1 MNNMIG
7 AIILGAG
14 KGTRMKSDL
23 PKVLMPVDGKPMIRH
38 IIDTLEKLKI
48 DKIVTVIAPDGD
60 AVKKEVS
67 PYPTCVQEKQLG
79 TGHAVLAARD
89 EFRGFTGDVLV
100 IFGDQ
105 PLYTQES
112 MKKLLR
118 KRRQGYS
125 VVCMGFRPQD
135 PARYG
140 RLIMEGDNLKRIVE
154 FKDATDEEKAITFC
168 NSGIMC
174 FDGEK
179 LFSLREK
186 KTISTDSMTNGKHI
200 AAGLHMH
207 AKTQQTIPDTPG
219 KKRAAPSAVPSR
231 YLIRQK
237 RTHDNRPKRTKNVQ
251 RRSFRPALHATDSTR
266 CGCTAHKTEINAQ
279 TATAAVPTENP
290 PPDFFP
296 PNARTIESKKANT
309 SKAFNEW
316 IKTFPAWNAPAV
328 PLNNETSNM

>member
-1 MNNMIG
+1 MNNMVG

-48 DKIVTVIAPDGD
+48 NKIVTVIAPDGD

-67 PYPTCVQEKQLG
+67 PYPTCIQEKQLG

-112 MKKLLR
+112 MKKLLQ

-140 RLIMEGDNLKRIVE
+140 RLIMDGDNLKRIVE
-154 FKDATDEEKAITFC
+154 FKDASDEEKAITFC

-179 LFSLREK
+179 LFSILASISNENAAQEYYLTDAVEIALRMGLKCSAVECPVEEA
-186 KTISTDSMTNGKHI
+186 S
-200 AAGLHMH
+200 AANTLEEL
-207 AKTQQTIPDTPG
+207 ALLEELI
-219 KKRAAPSAVPSR
+219 KKRK
-231 YLIRQK
+231 Q
-237 RTHDNRPKRTKNVQ
+237 
-251 RRSFRPALHATDSTR
+251 
-266 CGCTAHKTEINAQ
+266 
-279 TATAAVPTENP
+279 
-290 PPDFFP
+290 
-296 PNARTIESKKANT
+296 
-309 SKAFNEW
+309 
-316 IKTFPAWNAPAV
+316 
-328 PLNNETSNM
+328 